1 MSNIKCALA
10 LMGGY
15 VLGRTK
21 KGKAAI
27 SLGLWVSGR
36 NFHAKDVLRDQVVR
50 LLHSEEG
57 GQLISQIRGPATE
70 AGRRAAVA
78 VYESQLD
85 RLSQSL
91 AERTERLTAAL
102 GDSTK
107 TVKEGAGT
115 AGEAVG
121 SVLGSAV
128 SGIRSD
134 RSGQGRTDTDQATD
148 QRDTDQR
155 DTDERDAD
163 ERDADDE
170 DGGGNGSGTGSAA
183 GRQVPGRSAGR
194 RREARRG
201 PLEQLA
207 QPSSSGGSR

>member
-1 MSNIKCALA
+1 MSNVKCALA

-27 SLGLWVSGR
+27 GLGLWVSGH
-36 NFHAKDVLRDQVVR
+36 NYHAKDVLRDQAVR

-57 GQLISQIRGPATE
+57 GQLISQIRGPAAE

-85 RLSQSL
+85 RLSQAL
-91 AERTERLTAAL
+91 AGRTERLTAAL
-102 GDSTK
+102 GDTAK
-107 TVKEGAGT
+107 TVEEGGGAAGK
-115 AGEAVG
+115 AVG
-121 SVLGSAV
+121 SVLGSAA
-128 SGIRSD
+128 SGTRSD
-134 RSGQGRTDTDQATD
+134 HSGQGETGTDQATD
-148 QRDTDQR
+148 QRDTD
-155 DTDERDAD
+155 ERD
-163 ERDADDE
+163 EDD
-170 DGGGNGSGTGSAA
+170 GSGSETGSAA

-207 QPSSSGGSR
+207 QASSGGGSR